1 MKKIIIG
8 LVACITLCNVQLK
21 ADEGMWLPMFIE
33 RLNQVDM
40 HKMGLRLTADEIYSV
55 NHSSL
60 KDAIVQFG
68 GGCTGEMVSSNG
80 LLLTNHHCGY
90 GQIQSHSTLANDYL
104 TDGFWAKTQ
113 AEELPNEGLTVK
125 FLVRM
130 EDVTRQVVTALGTKE
145 LSEIDRAKKLNVIFD
160 SIEKTAVANTHYI
173 AQVNSFFA
181 GNEFYL
187 FVYEEFEDVRLV
199 GTPPISIGKFGAD
212 ADNWM
217 WPRHTCDFSVFRVYM
232 GKDGKPAK
240 YSKENI
246 PYQPK
251 QFLTISLSG
260 VKKGDYAMIMG
271 YPGSTQRYLT
281 SFGVDQLVNIQAPT
295 IVDIRRAKLDIMD
308 EFMQADPLVRIQ
320 YSSKYAGIANYW
332 KYFMGQ
338 EKQLRKNKVTEK
350 KQAIEADFAS
360 WAESNVEYK
369 KVLSNLK
376 EAYTKISATEKLK
389 WYTIEGIAKG
399 PEIFAF
405 SNSFKR
411 LLKALESGDT
421 ILIQKEVALLKASAP
436 LFFKNY
442 NQALNEKLCTK
453 VFTQY
458 AAEISKDQQPLAFI
472 KWAEKNKN
480 QYDKLT
486 EEIFSKS
493 MMTSMAKVEAFLAN
507 PNAKELETD
516 PAYVWMNTFFTNYN
530 ERRDKDAEAELQSAQ
545 RLFVKGLQL
554 MRENKKNAP
563 DANSTMRLS
572 YGQVLDYVPAD
583 AVQYD
588 YKTTLK
594 GVMQKE
600 DPKNPD
606 FIVPEKLKQLYED
619 GDYGIYAT
627 DSNLVTCF
635 LTTNDITGGNSGS
648 P

>member
-1 MKKIIIG
+1 
-8 LVACITLCNVQLK
+8 
-21 ADEGMWLPMFIE
+21 
-33 RLNQVDM
+33 
-40 HKMGLRLTADEIYSV
+40 
-55 NHSSL
+55 
-60 KDAIVQFG
+60 
-68 GGCTGEMVSSNG
+68 
-80 LLLTNHHCGY
+80 
-90 GQIQSHSTLANDYL
+90 
-104 TDGFWAKTQ
+104 
-113 AEELPNEGLTVK
+113 
-125 FLVRM
+125 
-130 EDVTRQVVTALGTKE
+130 
-145 LSEIDRAKKLNVIFD
+145 
-160 SIEKTAVANTHYI
+160 TAVANTHYI

-648 P
+648 PVLNNKGELIGLAFDGNWEAMSGDIFYEPTLQRTIVVDIRYVLFIIDKFAGASNLIEEFNFTNK